1 MHINSPLPSSL
12 ASECRKAARIL
23 NSFQDAGNG
32 IDIIIPPNILSNAK
46 GLAIFTVLKAGFL
59 FSGRAG
65 SGLVVA
71 RLPDGSWSAPS
82 AIMTGGMGFGGQV
95 GAELTD
101 FIMVLNTTAAV
112 KSFMDHGSITLGGN
126 ISVAAGPIGRNAE
139 ASGTAS
145 FRTLA
150 AVYSYS
156 KTRGLFAGVSLEG
169 SVIIERFDA
178 NKKMY
183 GHKVKARD
191 LLTGVIPPPDAAEP
205 LYAALRTK
213 CQSSTNARFG
223 FMERDSFDYRY
234 DDHYDHR
241 DVTQPSP
248 TNRSLSRAA
257 VHQMAKTGTYAS
269 PSLGTP
275 SYGTP
280 TYGTPTYGTP
290 RLNANSNDNS
300 SRDLVLSNRDR
311 QMPQVRA
318 LFNFKGEQEGDLAF
332 QKGDIITIIKR
343 SNTQNDWWT
352 GRLNGKEGIFP
363 ANFVEDIY

>member
-1 MHINSPLPSSL
+1 
-12 ASECRKAARIL
+12 
-23 NSFQDAGNG
+23 
-32 IDIIIPPNILSNAK
+32 
-46 GLAIFTVLKAGFL
+46 
-59 FSGRAG
+59 
-65 SGLVVA
+65 
-71 RLPDGSWSAPS
+71 
-82 AIMTGGMGFGGQV
+82 
-95 GAELTD
+95 
-101 FIMVLNTTAAV
+101 
-112 KSFMDHGSITLGGN
+112 
-126 ISVAAGPIGRNAE
+126 
-139 ASGTAS
+139 
-145 FRTLA
+145 
-150 AVYSYS
+150 
-156 KTRGLFAGVSLEG
+156 
-169 SVIIERFDA
+169 
-178 NKKMY
+178 MY

-213 CQSSTNARFG
+213 CQPSTNARFG

-275 SYGTP
+275 IYGTP
-280 TYGTPTYGTP
+280 SYGTPTYGTP
-290 RLNANSNDNS
+290 RLIANSNDNS

-363 ANFVEDIY
+363 ANFVEDVY